1 MKTEE
6 VIWSRRANREKELG
20 SIITVFL
27 AVVGVAAP
35 PFRAVVGVFTNKGRN
50 KVIIPLQ

>member
-6 VIWSRRANREKELG
+6 VFWSRRANREKELG

-27 AVVGVAAP
+27 AVVGEN
-35 PFRAVVGVFTNKGRN
+35 TNNGRN
-50 KVIIPLQ
+50 KVI